1 MKKRMQLVVNVTRDR
16 RVHDILEQTIAVDR
30 SVSTMFDR
38 KYVMSRDEL
47 LASIESAEVLFTFA
61 VSDGIISCAHSLKWV
76 HFASAGVEKSLSP
89 ALKAKKIKVTCS
101 RGIHGS
107 TIAEYVMM
115 QILAFSKNLSR
126 ALEFQSAHLWRF
138 EELLSGKFDLEGKT
152 VAIVGLGSIGR
163 RIAGLARAF
172 GMRVVGTVS
181 KPRKIRHVD
190 RVFGPSHLNDCI
202 GQADFVI
209 LSVPLTERTH
219 HIIDKERL
227 GIMKESAFLVNVGRG
242 KLVDETALIEALRS
256 KRIAGAA
263 LDVFEIEPLPSE
275 SPLWEMDNVS
285 VTPHYSGMAENLWEK
300 VGRLFCE
307 NAIRF
312 KNGRKLLGIV
322 NLDEG
327 Y

>member
-1 MKKRMQLVVNVTRDR
+1 MKKRLQLVVNVTRDK
-16 RVHDILEQTIAVDR
+16 RVHETLEQTILADKT
-30 SVSTMFDR
+30 VSAMFDR
-38 KYVMSRDEL
+38 KYMMSSDEL
-47 LASIESAEVLFTFA
+47 LRSIESADVLFTFA
-61 VSDGIISCAHSLKWV
+61 VSDGVISRAHRLKWL

-101 RGIHGS
+101 RGLHAA

-115 QILAFSKNLSR
+115 QILVFSKNLSKS
-126 ALEFQSAHLWRF
+126 LEFQAAHLWKF
-138 EELLSGKFDLEGKT
+138 EELLPGKFDLEGKT
-152 VAIVGLGSIGR
+152 IAIIGLGSIGR
-163 RIAGLARAF
+163 RIAGLAKAF
-172 GMRVVGTVS
+172 GMRVIGTVS
-181 KPRKIRHVD
+181 KPRKIRYVD

-202 GQADFVI
+202 GQADFVV

-219 HIIDKERL
+219 HIVDKERL
-227 GIMKESAFLVNVGRG
+227 EVMKEGAFLVNIGRG
-242 KLVDETALIEALRS
+242 KLVDEAALIEALRS

-285 VTPHYSGMAENLWEK
+285 VTPHYSGMAENLWQK
-300 VGRLFCE
+300 VGHRFCE

-312 KNGRKLLGIV
+312 KNGRKMLGIV

>member
-1 MKKRMQLVVNVTRDR
+1 MKRRMQLVVNVTRDR
-16 RVHDILEQTIAVDR
+16 RVHEILERTIAADR
-30 SVSTMFDR
+30 TVSAMFDR
-38 KYVMSRDEL
+38 KYMMSRDEL
-47 LASIESAEVLFTFA
+47 LTSIESANVLFTFA
-61 VSDGIISCAHSLKWV
+61 VSDGVISLAHSLKWV

-89 ALKAKKIKVTCS
+89 ALEARKIKVTCS
-101 RGIHGS
+101 RGIHAR

-115 QILAFSKNLSR
+115 QVLAFSKNLSR
-126 ALEFQSAHLWRF
+126 ALEFQAAHLWKF
-138 EELLSGKFDLEGKT
+138 EELLPGKFDLEGKT
-152 VAIVGLGSIGR
+152 IAIIGLGSIGR
-163 RIAGLARAF
+163 RIAGLAKAF
-172 GMRVVGTVS
+172 GMRVIGTVS
-181 KPRKIRHVD
+181 KPRKIRYVD

-202 GQADFVI
+202 GQADFVV

-227 GIMKESAFLVNVGRG
+227 GIMKEGAFLVNIGRG

-256 KRIAGAA
+256 NSIAGAA
-263 LDVFEIEPLPSE
+263 LDVFEVEPLPSE

-285 VTPHYSGMAENLWEK
+285 VTPHYSGMAENLWQR

-307 NAIRF
+307 NSTRF
-312 KNGRKLLGIV
+312 KNGRKMLGIV